1 MTNTKLK
8 LTLNCSISFEISQQ
22 EIANYESMAKQKGLE
37 EVSAGLL
44 KLVDVVKTQP
54 IDSWVDHHQE
64 YQKRT
69 ITKGRNEG
77 IRVNEFIGDSLYRAL
92 KIAYALQSEGSESL
106 TIRFSELSKALNN
119 NAIMGLGAEVE
130 ELKCTVTLN

>member
-1 MTNTKLK
+1 MSNTKIK
-8 LTLNCSISFEISQQ
+8 LNLSCSISFEISQQ

-44 KLVDVVKTQP
+44 KLVEAVQTQP
-54 IDSWVDHHQE
+54 INSWVDHHQE
-64 YQKRT
+64 YQKLS

-92 KIAYALQSEGSESL
+92 KIAYALESAGSESL
-106 TIRFSELSKALNN
+106 NSKFSMLSKALDN
-119 NAIMGLGAEVE
+119 NAVMGLGAEVE
-130 ELKCTVTLN
+130 ELKCEVTLN